1 MKKTVSKLFAL
12 LLASSVVLSGC
23 NSSTGETSGEKTDG
37 ESTTAQNEQTEG
49 EQDAQ
54 SSADEITD
62 LVIPKVATREL
73 ETFNILHSQLA
84 SDFENLCNLT
94 EPLLEVD
101 TYGELS
107 PALAE
112 EWGTEDGGLTWT
124 FKLRE
129 GVKWVDVNAQ
139 EKADCVSQ
147 DFATSLEW
155 VLNFH
160 KNDSANTSM
169 PLEMIQGAE
178 EYYEY
183 TKTLSAE
190 EAQALTAGEGS
201 KFREMVGIETP
212 DDYTVVYHCTI
223 PKPYFDTVATYACL
237 YPVSQ
242 AMVDELGV
250 KGVQE
255 MNNETMWY
263 NGCYTMTSYVQ
274 GNEKV
279 FTKNPTYW
287 DTECSLFNTVTI
299 KMVES
304 NDVAFQLYQTGEVDY
319 VDLTESNLKTIS
331 GNANNEFYDYLVEK
345 PVDKYSYQIHFNYSK
360 NKEDGTPD
368 TNWNTAIANENFRK
382 AIYYGLDLTDY
393 YKRVNAV
400 NPMNCENNF
409 YTMKGLIYTSDG
421 TDYTEL
427 VRQEMGLP
435 ENNGETMIRLD
446 AEKAEEYKQ
455 AAIEELTALGVT
467 FPVGLDYYIASANQ
481 VSLDSANVFK
491 QTVSSSLGDDFIV
504 VNIKTYI
511 SSATTEV
518 YTPKLHSI
526 STNGWGADYGDP
538 QNYLGQETYGYDNAY
553 YSTSQ
558 SKINDV
564 EETEATKDLLDTY
577 KEFTRLVEEADA
589 ITDDLDAR
597 YQAYAVAEAYMLD
610 HALVIPFYY
619 NPTWC
624 LTKVD
629 PYSKMNAMFGSQN
642 EKMKNWKTN
651 ASGFTTEEI
660 KASEEAHNSATSK

>member
-23 NSSTGETSGEKTDG
+23 NSSTGETSEEKTEG

-49 EQDAQ
+49 EQNAQ

-169 PLEMIQGAE
+169 HLEMIQGAE

-212 DDYTVVYHCTI
+212 DDYTVVYHCTT

-237 YPVSQ
+237 YPMSQ

-491 QTVSSSLGDDFIV
+491 QTVSSSLSDDFIV

-651 ASGFTTEEI
+651 ANGFTTEEI

>member
-1 MKKTVSKLFAL
+1 MKKTLSKLLAL
-12 LLASSVVLSGC
+12 ALTASLVLSGC
-23 NSSTGETSGEKTDG
+23 GGNAEGGNNEANRQGGQANAEGSDKKEEASSK
-37 ESTTAQNEQTEG
+37 
-49 EQDAQ
+49 
-54 SSADEITD
+54 DEIKD
-62 LVIPKVATREL
+62 LYIARNAVREL
-73 ETFNILHSQLA
+73 ETFNILYTQRQEDS
-84 SDFENLCNLT
+84 ENLTSLVDG
-94 EPLLEVD
+94 LLESNPK
-101 TYGELS
+101 GELV
-107 PALAE
+107 PCIAE
-112 EWGTEDGGLTWT
+112 EWGSEDGGLTWT

-651 ASGFTTEEI
+651 ANGFTTEEI